1 MSPSESHQLDAIFFP
16 ALAEGMVKLASQNL
30 RFAYY
35 TTAETAT
42 RILQSREV
50 WLRNTGVMNDY
61 MEVQHG
67 MECLKAAWEESAG
80 ATRMKTILEELSP
93 GSVEKLQS
101 LYNGWHP
108 IIQSG
113 TFITCMSEHPVD
125 ENDHGRLSM
134 WRAYGGKAGIAFVFK
149 PDFLALET
157 ADLGAYSHPVSY
169 LDVTRFAGT
178 LATVAQ
184 RMEAQKA
191 FLKSC
196 APEQIHNSA
205 FMLLLW
211 SALATKHPGFAEEK
225 EWRVAAVP
233 SMWKSKILRRSI
245 EVIGGVA
252 QPVLKLPL
260 QNFPE
265 HQITGL
271 AISEMLERVIIGPCD
286 NPRIL
291 CQAFA
296 EMLDT
301 AGVKEPLKKITISG
315 IPLRHSV

>member
-1 MSPSESHQLDAIFFP
+1 MNLPESQQLDSIFFP
-16 ALAEGMVKLASQNL
+16 ALADGMNKLATRDL

-42 RILQSREV
+42 RILQSGEV
-50 WLRNTGVMNDY
+50 WLRNTAVMNDY
-61 MEVQHG
+61 MEVRHG
-67 MECLKAAWEESAG
+67 MACLKSAWEKSNG
-80 ATRMKTILEELSP
+80 ATRVKAILEELSP

-108 IIQSG
+108 TIETG
-113 TFITCMSEHPVD
+113 TFITCVSEHSVE

-134 WRAYGGKAGIAFVFK
+134 WRAYGGKAGVAFVFK
-149 PDFLALET
+149 PDYLAMQT
-157 ADLGAYSHPVSY
+157 DVLGAYSHPVSY
-169 LDVTRFAGT
+169 LDVTRFSGA
-178 LATVAQ
+178 LATVAD

-196 APEQIHNSA
+196 PPQEIHNSA

-233 SMWKSKILRRSI
+233 SMWQSKILRRSVEI
-245 EVIGGVA
+245 IAGVP

-260 QNFPE
+260 RNFPE

-271 AISEMLERVIIGPCD
+271 GLPDLIERVIIGPCD
-286 NPRIL
+286 NPGIL
-291 CQAFA
+291 YRAFVELLSA
-296 EMLDT
+296 N
-301 AGVKEPLKKITISG
+301 GVPAPSQKITVSG
-315 IPLRHSV
+315 IPLRQSA